1 MEFTFGD
8 AVKLA
13 TKGYKPSDVEE
24 LRKLDENKFSKDDI
38 LSLIASGYSK
48 SEVIKLVDTF
58 TTEDSEGTDETED
71 QDEPPQDEKKKKPD
85 KHKANEVDSSE
96 DESDDVDYKKKY
108 EEEKKLR
115 EELQHK
121 KAASG
126 TAIKTDTKSDIDL
139 AMEIAAEY
147 Y

>member
-13 TKGYKPSDVEE
+13 TKGYKPSDVDE

-58 TTEDSEGTDETED
+58 TPEDSESTEETED
-71 QDEPPQDEKKKKPD
+71 QDEQPQEKEKKEPVEIKSK
-85 KHKANEVDSSE
+85 EVSSSE
-96 DESDDVDYKKKY
+96 DKSGDIDYKKKY

-121 KAASG
+121 KAVSSSEKKG
-126 TAIKTDTKSDIDL
+126 DNRSDWDI
-139 AMEIAAEY
+139 AMEIAEMY
-147 Y
+147 

>member
-1 MEFTFGD
+1 MEFTFTET
-8 AVKLA
+8 VKLA
-13 TKGYKPSDVEE
+13 TKGFKPSDVAE
-24 LRKLDENKFSKDDI
+24 LSQLDENKFSKDDI
-38 LSLIASGYSK
+38 LSLISNGYSK
-48 SEVIKLVDTF
+48 SEVKKLVEMF
-58 TTEDSEGTDETED
+58 DSTDKEETED
-71 QDEPPQDEKKKKPD
+71 QDEQPKIEQEEKTEPKEV
-85 KHKANEVDSSE
+85 EVDTPE
-96 DESDDVDYKKKY
+96 DKGDDIDYKKKY

>member
-8 AVKLA
+8 VVKLA

-58 TTEDSEGTDETED
+58 TPEDSESTEETED
-71 QDEPPQDEKKKKPD
+71 QDEQPHEKKEKEPVKPNAKED
-85 KHKANEVDSSE
+85 SSSE
-96 DESDDVDYKKKY
+96 DESDDIDYKKKY

-121 KAASG
+121 KAVSG
-126 TAIKTDTKSDIDL
+126 SAIKGDNKSDWDIAL
-139 AMEIAAEY
+139 EIAEMF
-147 Y
+147 